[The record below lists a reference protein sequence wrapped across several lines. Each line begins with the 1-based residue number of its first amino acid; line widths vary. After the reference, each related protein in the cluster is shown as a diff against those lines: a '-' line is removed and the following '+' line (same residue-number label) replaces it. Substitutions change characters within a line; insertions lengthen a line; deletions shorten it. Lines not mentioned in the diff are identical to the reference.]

1 MLKSSSASIKDNSNS
16 KCDHYNSLGTQEVK
30 GTGELAYYKG
40 KLKKINSEI
49 LRDNDII
56 LFLMN
61 VKQSHLRLS

>member
-40 KLKKINSEI
+40 KLKI
-49 LRDNDII
+49 
-56 LFLMN
+56 
-61 VKQSHLRLS
+61 